1 MYKQRGHWSFLGALT
16 LLWCGVASAHMQMG
30 ATTTFVGGL
39 THPVTG
45 LDHVVAMVAVGL
57 WGAQLGAPAI
67 WLLPVTFPMVMAFGG
82 MLGILGV
89 PLPGVEIG
97 IGLSAVLLG
106 IMVAGE
112 LRPPLPVACA
122 LVAFFAIFHGHAH
135 GAELPPGGDGVL
147 YSIGFVIATGSLH
160 VCGILIGLIDRWPW
174 GKLVMRTGGV
184 GIAVTG
190 MVFLFVALG

>member
-1 MYKQRGHWSFLGALT
+1 MPLPRHRLT
-16 LLWCGVASAHMQMG
+16 FPAALLWCGVAAAHVQPSG
-30 ATTTFVGGL
+30 ATTLLGGL

-67 WLLPVTFPMVMAFGG
+67 WLLPITFPVVMAFGG
-82 MLGILGV
+82 MIGLMGI

-112 LRPPLPVACA
+112 LRPPMPVACA

-135 GAELPPGGDGVL
+135 GAELPPGANGVL

-160 VCGILIGLIDRWPW
+160 VCGICIGLIHRWPW
-174 GKLVMRTGGV
+174 GATVLRAGGALIALTGV
-184 GIAVTG
+184 
-190 MVFLFVALG
+190 VFLFVALG